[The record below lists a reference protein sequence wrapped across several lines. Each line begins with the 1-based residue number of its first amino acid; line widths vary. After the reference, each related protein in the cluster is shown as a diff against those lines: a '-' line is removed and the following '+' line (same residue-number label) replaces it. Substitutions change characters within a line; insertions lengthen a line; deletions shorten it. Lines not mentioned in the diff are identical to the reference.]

1 MLRTHKRRDRRRM
14 AQALSLA
21 HLHHGL
27 TGQNPSVGCVIT
39 NSEGVVIGEG
49 ITGLGGHPHAEA
61 NALSACRETT
71 DGATAYVTL
80 EPCRQRSSPE
90 NTACSD
96 LLIEAGIIRV
106 VCAVT
111 DPHPVANGGLC
122 KLSINNILTHVGT
135 KSTEANRLYRS
146 FFNQIG

>member
-14 AQALSLA
+14 AQAISLA

-27 TGQNPSVGCVIT
+27 TGQNPSVGCVIA
-39 NSEGVVIGEG
+39 NIDGVVIGEG
-49 ITGLGGHPHAEA
+49 ITSLGGHPHAEA
-61 NALSACRETT
+61 NALASCRETPI
-71 DGATAYVTL
+71 GATAYVTL

-96 LLIEAGIIRV
+96 LLIAAGITRV

-111 DPHPVANGGLC
+111 DPHPIANGGLD
-122 KLSINNILTHVGT
+122 KLSRTNILTHVGT
-135 KSTEANRLYRS
+135 KSAKANRLYRR
-146 FFNQIG
+146 FFDQIR

>member
-1 MLRTHKRRDRRRM
+1 M
-14 AQALSLA
+14 AQAIGLA
-21 HLHHGL
+21 QLHHGL

-39 NSEGVVIGEG
+39 NADGVVIGEG

-61 NALSACRETT
+61 NALASCSETPT
-71 DGATAYVTL
+71 GATAYVTL

-96 LLIEAGIIRV
+96 LLIAAGIVRI

-111 DPHPVANGGLC
+111 DPHPVASGGLK
-122 KLSINNILTHVGT
+122 KLSNKNILINVGT
-135 KSTEANRLYRS
+135 KSLDARRLYRR
-146 FFNQIG
+146 FFNQIH